1 MLAELA
7 EVVRL
12 RGVKCPVSAG
22 PGGFRINTVYNGLKL
37 ILNNSSSFLSHALSQ
52 DFCEAILHV
61 FTKNLR
67 RMQKIA
73 CKKRKFMKIS
83 MLLQK
88 GFHTIMYSVD
98 PETSWAS

>member
-37 ILNNSSSFLSHALSQ
+37 ILMPFHKMFVKQ
-52 DFCEAILHV
+52 YYV
-61 FTKNLR
+61 
-67 RMQKIA
+67 QKIKTFYSIRLFHE
-73 CKKRKFMKIS
+73 KKSSLI
-83 MLLQK
+83 LLQNL
-88 GFHTIMYSVD
+88 FSLILLQNL
-98 PETSWAS
+98 

>member
-37 ILNNSSSFLSHALSQ
+37 ILNKHSSFLSHAFSQ
-52 DFCEAILHV
+52 DFCFHE
-61 FTKNLR
+61 KNQNFLSN
-67 RMQKIA
+67 QIT
-73 CKKRKFMKIS
+73 
-83 MLLQK
+83 LL
-88 GFHTIMYSVD
+88 FYLIE
-98 PETSWAS
+98 P